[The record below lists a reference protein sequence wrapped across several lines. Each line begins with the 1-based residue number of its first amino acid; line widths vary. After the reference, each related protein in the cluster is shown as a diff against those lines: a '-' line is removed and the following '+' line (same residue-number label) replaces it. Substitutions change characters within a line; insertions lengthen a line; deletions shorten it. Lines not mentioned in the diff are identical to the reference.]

1 MPTQCLCPTCP
12 PDNIGPTYTPEY
24 RLACEAREVLR
35 WPLLQRRAHLSSPAV
50 QGRREALE
58 AAILAE
64 FSAARTA
71 A

>member
-1 MPTQCLCPTCP
+1 MPTTCLCPACS

-35 WPLLQRRAHLSSPAV
+35 WPLERRRQYLAARAV
-50 QGRREALE
+50 QGRRGELE
-58 AAILAE
+58 AALIVE
-64 FSAARTA
+64 HRKARTA